1 MADIHDENQQSINV
15 EDYDDSSSLC
25 KLRQRWE
32 LASVLNFLSVFES
45 LIGKEL
51 KMSAE
56 EIENALIN
64 PNASLAKLHIALLQ
78 GIRPV
83 NKKLSNPDVWVTIL
97 CKKLAD
103 WWPQVAEGEIPLIA
117 EKGEEVSRYK
127 ELNPTIRLLMLKA
140 LCEVRIEQPDLVS
153 YINGAL
159 KQGDQIS
166 NFRKDKIGQD
176 RNGISY
182 WYDGN
187 SVIGHRLYREVN
199 NVNLKQKQRGKN
211 CLDLQETNLK
221 WETLATNLEEFRKV
235 SEKLSACQVG
245 VEAAVHETIETE
257 VIPVLEKVQK
267 NKERNLK
274 RRQRQEAFLNGSH
287 TYAAGV
293 TRSCRTRR
301 PVTYTFDEFDRTIN
315 EAIKQTRKRKGR
327 EVERNDIKH
336 SKCGKKGGDAS
347 DEDLQRDA
355 RSEEEPRACSEDE
368 ENDHQGEGSN
378 NAESYDQQGEGVN
391 NDENTEQQA
400 EGMNNDEKND
410 QHGEGSDS
418 DEEYD
423 QEGEGSENDEEDDRQ
438 GEISDFDE
446 DTNCTNNADKSDNE
460 IANDSDSSAFELK
473 NGKPERNCNTVNGNI
488 ATGLQMKKSSDRISH
503 RSLQEARNPEAKN
516 RYRQR
521 PTRNSA
527 FVVPDSE
534 DGSSSQNLSGD
545 ASGEGDPS
553 VVADS
558 EDEISS

>member
-1 MADIHDENQQSINV
+1 M
-15 EDYDDSSSLC
+15 
-25 KLRQRWE
+25 
-32 LASVLNFLSVFES
+32 
-45 LIGKEL
+45 
-51 KMSAE
+51 
-56 EIENALIN
+56 
-64 PNASLAKLHIALLQ
+64 
-78 GIRPV
+78 
-83 NKKLSNPDVWVTIL
+83 
-97 CKKLAD
+97 
-103 WWPQVAEGEIPLIA
+103 
-117 EKGEEVSRYK
+117 
-127 ELNPTIRLLMLKA
+127 
-140 LCEVRIEQPDLVS
+140 
-153 YINGAL
+153 
-159 KQGDQIS
+159 
-166 NFRKDKIGQD
+166 
-176 RNGISY
+176 
-182 WYDGN
+182 
-187 SVIGHRLYREVN
+187 
-199 NVNLKQKQRGKN
+199 
-211 CLDLQETNLK
+211 
-221 WETLATNLEEFRKV
+221 
-235 SEKLSACQVG
+235 
-245 VEAAVHETIETE
+245 
-257 VIPVLEKVQK
+257 
-267 NKERNLK
+267 
-274 RRQRQEAFLNGSH
+274 
-287 TYAAGV
+287 
-293 TRSCRTRR
+293 
-301 PVTYTFDEFDRTIN
+301 
-315 EAIKQTRKRKGR
+315 
-327 EVERNDIKH
+327 ERNDIKH
-336 SKCGKKGGDAS
+336 NKCGKKGGDAS